1 MDSRAQSTVVA
12 TVLLVA
18 IVFIVGGTIF
28 VAGSNTVG
36 DTPRTAP
43 STALNLDM
51 NSSSLVF
58 THLSGESLNASDT
71 VVVLNGNDGSTERIR
86 LSDAVDSDA
95 DERLTVGESVTL
107 LYTASTSSYTVYLV
121 DEASKQPIGNWRRTV
136 SILGVDL
143 GTNGGG
149 LAVSDINSDS
159 STDGSATVTR
169 NGRTVEM
176 KGNRWAETSKQYT
189 ITPDT
194 TLSVTFESDVVCEIH
209 AVGFADTQDEDRMIR
224 LAGTQNWG
232 TNVTAF
238 GEPYYQEG
246 SGRVRYQIPIGSFYA
261 GNYSVGDQLGADNEL
276 TANLVLTND
285 CDDQSGLVDGTNDPA
300 DVESTYSGIDVS
312 T

>member
-28 VAGSNTVG
+28 VAGSNTVD
-36 DTPRTAP
+36 DTPRIAP

-58 THLSGESLNASDT
+58 THLSGEPLDANETTA
-71 VVVLNGNDGSTERIR
+71 VLNGNDGSTERIP

-95 DERLTVGESVTL
+95 DGRLTVGESVTL

-121 DEASKQPIGNWRRTV
+121 DEASRQPIGNWRRTV

-143 GTNGGG
+143 GTNGGV
-149 LAVSDINSDS
+149 LAASNINSDS
-159 STDGSATVTR
+159 SAGSATVTR

-176 KGNRWAETSKQYT
+176 KGNRWANTSKQYT

-209 AVGFADTQDEDRMIR
+209 AVGFANAQDEDRMIR

-232 TNVTAF
+232 TNVTAEF

-246 SGRVRYQIPIGSFYA
+246 SGRVRYRIPIGEFYDDT
-261 GNYSVGDQLGADNEL
+261 GELGTGDEL
-276 TANLVLTND
+276 TARLVLTND
-285 CDDQSGLVDGTNDPA
+285 CDAKSGLIDQTNDPE
-300 DVESTYSGIDVS
+300 DVESTYSGIEVS

>member
-58 THLSGESLNASDT
+58 THLSGESLDASDT

-86 LSDAVDSDA
+86 LSDAVNSDA
-95 DERLTVGESVTL
+95 DGRLTVGESVTL

-136 SILGVDL
+136 SVLGIDV
-143 GTNGGG
+143 GATGGG
-149 LAVSDINSDS
+149 LKASGINGDS
-159 STDGSATVTR
+159 LAGSATVTR
-169 NGRTVEM
+169 DGRTVEM
-176 KGNRWAETSKQYT
+176 KGNRWANTSKQYT

-209 AVGFADTQDEDRMIR
+209 AVGFAEGQDESRMIR

-232 TNVTAF
+232 TNVTDL

-246 SGRVRYQIPIGSFYA
+246 SGRVRYQIPIGEYYDDE
-261 GNYSVGDQLGADNEL
+261 GQLTGGEL
-276 TANLVLTND
+276 TAELVLTND
-285 CDDQSGLVDGTNDPA
+285 CDDQSGLVDGTNDPE

>member
-28 VAGSNTVG
+28 VAGSNTVD
-36 DTPRTAP
+36 DTPRIAP

-58 THLSGESLNASDT
+58 THLSGESLTASDT
-71 VVVLNGNDGSTERIR
+71 VVVLNGNDGSTERIP

-95 DERLTVGESVTL
+95 DGRLTVGESVTL

-121 DEASKQPIGNWRRTV
+121 DEASRQPIGNWRRTV

-143 GTNGGG
+143 GTNGGN
-149 LAVSDINSDS
+149 LKASSINSDS
-159 STDGSATVTR
+159 GTVTVTGD
-169 NGRTVEM
+169 GRTVEIT
-176 KGNRWAETSKQYT
+176 GNQWAQTSASYT

-209 AVGFADTQDEDRMIR
+209 AVGFAGGQDESRMIR
-224 LAGTQNWG
+224 LAGTQGWG
-232 TNVTAF
+232 TNVTEF

-246 SGRVRYQIPIGSFYA
+246 SGEVRYQIPIGSYYDDE
-261 GNYSVGDQLGADNEL
+261 GELGADGEL
-276 TANLVLTND
+276 TAKLVLTND
-285 CDDQSGLVDGTNDPA
+285 CDGGDDVAT
-300 DVESTYSGIDVS
+300 VESTYSDIRLS

>member
-28 VAGSNTVG
+28 VAGSNTVD

-58 THLSGESLNASDT
+58 THLSGESLTASDT
-71 VVVLNGNDGSTERIR
+71 VVVLNGNDGSTDRIP

-95 DERLTVGESVTL
+95 DGRLTVGESVTL

-121 DEASKQPIGNWRRTV
+121 DEASRQPIGNWRRTV

-143 GTNGGG
+143 GTNGGV
-149 LAVSDINSDS
+149 LAASNINSDS
-159 STDGSATVTR
+159 SAGSATVTR

-176 KGNRWAETSKQYT
+176 KGNRWANTSKQYT

-209 AVGFADTQDEDRMIR
+209 AVGFAGGQDESRMIR
-224 LAGTQNWG
+224 LAGTQGWG
-232 TNVTAF
+232 TNVTEF

-246 SGRVRYQIPIGSFYA
+246 SGEVRYQIPIGSYYDDE
-261 GNYSVGDQLGADNEL
+261 GELGADGEL
-276 TANLVLTND
+276 TAKLVLTND
-285 CDDQSGLVDGTNDPA
+285 CDGGDDVAT
-300 DVESTYSGIDVS
+300 VESTYSDIRLS

>member
-71 VVVLNGNDGSTERIR
+71 VVVLNGNDGNTERIR

-95 DERLTVGESVTL
+95 DGRLTVGESVTL
-107 LYTASTSSYTVYLV
+107 LYTASASSYTVYLV

-136 SILGVDL
+136 SVLGVDL

-149 LAVSDINSDS
+149 LKASGDVNPGSDNG
-159 STDGSATVTR
+159 TATVSQ
-169 NGRTVEM
+169 NGRTVKI
-176 KGNRWAETSKQYT
+176 KGNQWAQTDKSYT

-209 AVGFADTQDEDRMIR
+209 AVGFAEGQDESRMIR

-232 TNVTAF
+232 TNVTDL

-246 SGRVRYQIPIGSFYA
+246 SGRVRYQIPIGEYYDDE
-261 GNYSVGDQLGADNEL
+261 GQLTGGEL
-276 TANLVLTND
+276 TAELVLTND
-285 CDDQSGLVDGTNDPA
+285 CDDQSGLVDGTNDPE